1 MTKLDLSKI
10 KPIPG
15 FDCLKW
21 KAETQAKIYE
31 ETKNMTREEQR
42 ERLRKRAEEFDQEI
56 ERIRAEREQAESS
69 T

>member
-1 MTKLDLSKI
+1 MTKLDLSQL

-31 ETKNMTREEQR
+31 ETKNMTREEVR
-42 ERLRKRAEEFDQEI
+42 EYYRQAVERAD
-56 ERIRAEREQAESS
+56 RRRAERERQSVESQ
-69 T
+69 TG

>member
-1 MTKLDLSKI
+1 MTKLDLSQF

-21 KAETQAKIYE
+21 KDETQAEILR
-31 ETKNMTREEQR
+31 ETKGMTREEVR
-42 ERLRKRAEEFDQEI
+42 EYFRKESESFRAEMN
-56 ERIRAEREQAESS
+56 RRAAENQ